1 MNNPSS
7 ITLSKP
13 WRRRIFVARTVIFF
27 AGLAIAVWGI
37 IRLLFPIS
45 AIVFNFNKPT
55 SPTNTFT
62 TPRTDTGISLANGQL
77 GNTQTLITT
86 MSHSGDFSNAH
97 ISFTPSKKSTPLT
110 GTTATLRRSYISFFL
125 PIASEPARFPFGTL
139 LVSDNRSAI
148 IDSAGQRI
156 DFDSIKTVKTLG
168 YDPTAF
174 ISLPGEE
181 FTSIPQSTVWKNISG
196 YPAGTVFT
204 IDDAYYQLQDT
215 SNTDTMPKLVRFVSE
230 NAFLSFYEKNQAIR
244 KTADFLKDFS
254 TDSPWLGFASDTLL
268 GFADGVFV
276 IDNGTL
282 HPISDPA
289 SFTSLGFDWNKVV
302 PASEEDLGIY
312 AQGKLVQAS
321 SPQPV
326 GAIFVDRDTD
336 DAFVIS
342 AEQQLQRIPTKTL
355 RTLLARHTTPI
366 ITSSQAA
373 GRFTSCTV
381 QPHGFF
387 FNRTYSC
394 DADLERFASLPGN
407 AYELTVRTSSTGTT
421 LNMLEADFSTALQY
435 SNLRDTLSIIKQ
447 QILKRYVQ

>member
-13 WRRRIFVARTVIFF
+13 WRRRVFIARTVIFLTGF
-27 AGLAIAVWGI
+27 AIAIWGI
-37 IRLLFPIS
+37 IRFLFPVS

-62 TPRTDTGISLANGQL
+62 LPHTDTGISLASGQL

-86 MSHSGDFSNAH
+86 MSHSGEFSNAH
-97 ISFTPSKKSTPLT
+97 ISFTPSKKSASLA
-110 GTTATLRRSYISFFL
+110 GTTVRLRRSYISFFL
-125 PIASEPARFPFGTL
+125 PIDSEPARFPFGAL
-139 LVSDNRSAI
+139 LVSDNRYAI
-148 IDSAGQRI
+148 IDTDGQRI
-156 DFDSIKTVKTLG
+156 DFDSIKTVETLG
-168 YDPTAF
+168 YDSSAF
-174 ISLPGEE
+174 ISLSNEE
-181 FTSIPQSTVWKNISG
+181 FTNIPQSAVWKNISG
-196 YPAGTVFT
+196 YPVGTVFI
-204 IDDAYYQLQDT
+204 IDDAYYQLRNTSDT
-215 SNTDTMPKLVRFVSE
+215 DATPKLVRFVSE

-244 KTADFLKDFS
+244 KTTDFLKDFS

-276 IDNGTL
+276 VDNGIL

-289 SFTSLGFDWNKVV
+289 SFTSLGFDWDKVV
-302 PASEEDLGIY
+302 LASEEDLGIY
-312 AQGKLVQAS
+312 TQGKLVQAN

-326 GAIFVDRDTD
+326 GAIFIDRDTD

-342 AEQQLQRIPTKTL
+342 PEQKLQHIPTKTL
-355 RTLLARHTTPI
+355 LTVLARHTAPI

-373 GRFTSCTV
+373 RRFTSCAV

-407 AYELTVRTSSTGTT
+407 AYELTVRPSNPGIV
-421 LNMLEADFSTALQY
+421 LNMLEAHFSTALQY
-435 SNLRDTLSIIKQ
+435 NNLRDTLSIIKQ
-447 QILKRYVQ
+447 QILKRYAQ